1 MSFVEVTSQPNPTSQ
16 QGPGPWSIHAF
27 LPPSLS
33 VGQALGSSPDT
44 GEWIGQ
50 GLCSQGSCV
59 LVGETRQAQEYSN
72 LWLRNGQVS
81 GWLQPRRGGTGLGLA
96 WNGGD

>member
-16 QGPGPWSIHAF
+16 QGPWPWSIHAF
-27 LPPSLS
+27 IPPSLS
-33 VGQALGSSPDT
+33 VDPALGSLLDT

-50 GLCSQGSCV
+50 SLCLQGSCV
-59 LVGETRQAQEYSN
+59 LVGETRRAQEYSN

-81 GWLQPRRGGTGLGLA
+81 GWPQHCRGGTGPGPALI
-96 WNGGD
+96 GGD